1 MARSGKG
8 EGDVGQGSPAPT
20 ARGRRNRTGT
30 PITTGGQSD
39 DRARLE
45 ALRTRLEQVVND
57 PETSA
62 RDLASVSREYRQT
75 VAALASMA
83 PAAAGTRLDEI
94 AARRRKRGAS

>member
-1 MARSGKG
+1 MARSGKRV
-8 EGDVGQGSPAPT
+8 GDSGQGTVGSEVSGHT
-20 ARGRRNRTGT
+20 DRTGT
-30 PITTGGQSD
+30 PIPPGGRSD

-83 PAAAGTRLDEI
+83 PVAAGTRLDEI
-94 AARRRKRGAS
+94 AARRRNRGAS